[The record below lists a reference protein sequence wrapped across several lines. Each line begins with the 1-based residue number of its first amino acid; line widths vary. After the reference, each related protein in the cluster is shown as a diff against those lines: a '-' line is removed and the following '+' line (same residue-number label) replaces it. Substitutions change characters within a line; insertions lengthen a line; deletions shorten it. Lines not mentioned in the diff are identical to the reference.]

1 MLVNSKKLFWKTLM
15 CGTFISTSAVIMSN
29 NAYAETTQTE
39 STAEVNQQLLTP
51 NEAVD
56 EMSDINRARRYY
68 QARES
73 RSSVQREEVA
83 DTTKDVTED
92 EIKLPPR
99 TNKYAPN
106 VHIYR
111 VDISDSEVF
120 TSAEIEKFKSL
131 VEKKDVTIEDINNLI
146 KLINAQYLKKGYIT
160 ARAFI
165 TEGKLEGVLK
175 IELMEAHIGKLAI
188 DGNKYNREW
197 YLRSQFSHKD
207 GELFSLQDLQKD
219 LKTFNKNARSIKMRA
234 QLKPGEEYG
243 TTDVT
248 LKAEEQMPYHLS
260 ASFDNFG
267 RDTTGEHR
275 GGIVA
280 STDSLI
286 GFQDRLSVAF
296 NVAKS
301 SFNPYIDYNV
311 PVNRYGTR
319 AGVSYMF
326 GKSKVTSGEYKDFD
340 LNAKT
345 NTYSGYISH
354 PLIDT
359 TKGKLN
365 VNTSLNY
372 KTSTAKISGF
382 KYSDFKDTNLAIG
395 LGGNYNFEKSV
406 FYGSLYSTNGVI
418 KDKIRHESEHFTKF
432 NADAYYIHYLPWG
445 IIGTIKAGG
454 QYSPDN
460 ISYVEQYQ
468 IGGISSVRGYSES
481 LLMAPS
487 AYYTSLEMLF
497 PIPFLPETINVPFSK
512 KDDTFRLRDAVKFAA
527 FLDHGGIFYHEGKAH
542 RENFLLS
549 DGVGLRI
556 AINKYLSARAYVG
569 FPLMNKG
576 TYHESDTSFHFDLI
590 AVPF

>member
-1 MLVNSKKLFWKTLM
+1 MLMNSKKLFWQTLI
-15 CGTFISTSAVIMSN
+15 CSTFISTGALIMSS
-29 NAYAETTQTE
+29 NAYAKAAQEE
-39 STAEVNQQLLTP
+39 KAPEVNQQLLTP
-51 NEAVD
+51 NESVD
-56 EMSDINRARRYY
+56 DMTDINRARRYY

-73 RSSVQREEVA
+73 RNEAQTEETAGTSA
-83 DTTKDVTED
+83 DTTEE

-99 TNKYAPN
+99 TKKYAPS

-120 TSAEIEKFKSL
+120 SSDEIDKFKSL
-131 VEKKDVTIEDINNLI
+131 VEKKDVTIEDINNLV
-146 KLINAQYLKKGYIT
+146 KLINAQYLKKGFIT

-207 GELFSLQDLQKD
+207 GDLFSLQDLQNE

-248 LKAEEQMPYHLS
+248 LKAEETMPYHLS

-275 GGIVA
+275 GGLVA

-286 GFQDRLSVAF
+286 GFQDRLSLAF

-311 PVNRYGTR
+311 PINRYGTR

-354 PLIDT
+354 PLIDKA
-359 TKGKLN
+359 KGKLN

-372 KTSTAKISGF
+372 KTSTSKISDF
-382 KYSDFKDTNLAIG
+382 KYSDFKDKNVAIG

-418 KDKIRHESEHFTKF
+418 KDQIRHESTHFTKF

-445 IIGTIKAGG
+445 IIGTLKAGG

-460 ISYVEQYQ
+460 IAYVEQYQ

-481 LLMAPS
+481 ILMAPS

-512 KDDTFRLRDAVKFAA
+512 NNDTFRLRDAVKFAT
-527 FLDHGGIFYHEGKAH
+527 FLDHGGIFYHEGKPH

-549 DGVGLRI
+549 DGVGLRM
-556 AINKYLSARAYVG
+556 AFNKYLSARFYVG

-576 TYHESDTSFHFDLI
+576 TYHEDGTSFHFDLI
-590 AVPF
+590 AAPF

>member
-1 MLVNSKKLFWKTLM
+1 MLMKSKKLFWKTLV
-15 CGTFISTSAVIMSN
+15 CSTFISTSALIMSN
-29 NAYAETTQTE
+29 NAYAKAAQEE
-39 STAEVNQQLLTP
+39 KASEVNQQLLTP
-51 NEAVD
+51 NEAID
-56 EMSDINRARRYY
+56 DMTDITRARRYY

-73 RSSVQREEVA
+73 RGNAQTEEEKEASA
-83 DTTKDVTED
+83 DTTEE

-99 TNKYAPN
+99 TNKYAPS

-120 TSAEIEKFKSL
+120 SSAEVNKFKSL
-131 VEKKDVTIEDINNLI
+131 IEKKDVTIEDINNLV
-146 KLINAQYLKKGYIT
+146 KLINAQYLKKGFIT

-207 GELFSLQDLQKD
+207 GDLFSLQDLQNE

-248 LKAEEQMPYHLS
+248 LKAEETMPYHLS

-275 GGIVA
+275 GGLVA

-372 KTSTAKISGF
+372 KTSTSKISGF
-382 KYSDFKDTNLAIG
+382 KYSDFRDTNLAIG

-418 KDKIRHESEHFTKF
+418 KDQIRHESTHFTKF
-432 NADAYYIHYLPWG
+432 NADGYYIHYLPWG
-445 IIGTIKAGG
+445 IIGTLKVGG

-460 ISYVEQYQ
+460 IAYVEQYQ

-497 PIPFLPETINVPFSK
+497 PIPFLPETVNVPFSK
-512 KDDTFRLRDAVKFAA
+512 SGSTFRLRDSVKFAA

-549 DGVGLRI
+549 DGVGIRVAL
-556 AINKYLSARAYVG
+556 NKYLSARFYVG

-576 TYHESDTSFHFDLI
+576 TYHEDDTNFHFDLI

>member
-1 MLVNSKKLFWKTLM
+1 MLIKSNKLFIQALICSTILSTNMLVAGSDAYGQTDSKNE
-15 CGTFISTSAVIMSN
+15 A
-29 NAYAETTQTE
+29 TQ
-39 STAEVNQQLLTP
+39 VNQQLLAP
-51 NEAVD
+51 NESVNMFTD
-56 EMSDINRARRYY
+56 MEKARRYY
-68 QARES
+68 QSRES
-73 RSSVQREEVA
+73 RGNVQTKE
-83 DTTKDVTED
+83 DTDVSTDMTED

-99 TNKYAPN
+99 ANKYALS

-111 VDISDSEVF
+111 VDISKSEVF
-120 TSAEIEKFKSL
+120 SKSEIDKFKSL
-131 VEKKDVTIEDINNLI
+131 AEGKDVTIEDINNLVQ
-146 KLINAQYLKKGYIT
+146 LINAQYLKKGIIT

-165 TEGKLEGVLK
+165 AEGKLEGVLK
-175 IELMEAHIGKLAI
+175 IELMEAHIGELTI

-197 YLRSQFSHKD
+197 YLRSQIGRKD
-207 GELFSLQDLQKD
+207 GELFSLKDLQND
-219 LKTFNKNARSIKMRA
+219 LKTFNRNARSIKLRA
-234 QLKPGEEYG
+234 ELKPGKKYG
-243 TTDVT
+243 TTDVK
-248 LKAEEQMPYHLS
+248 LKAEETMPYHLS

-275 GGIVA
+275 GGLVA

-301 SFNPYIDYNV
+301 SFNPYIDYNI
-311 PVNRYGTR
+311 PINRYGTR

-359 TKGKLN
+359 AKWKLN
-365 VNTSLNY
+365 LNTSLNY

-382 KYSDFKDTNLAIG
+382 KYSNFKDTNVAIG

-406 FYGSLYSTNGVI
+406 FYGSLYATRGVI
-418 KDKIRHESEHFTKF
+418 KDQIRHESEHFTKF

-460 ISYVEQYQ
+460 IAYVEQYQ

-497 PIPFLPETINVPFSK
+497 PIPFLPETINVPFSTSGS
-512 KDDTFRLRDAVKFAA
+512 TFRLRDSVKFAA

-542 RENFLLS
+542 KENFLLS

-556 AINKYLSARAYVG
+556 ALNKYLSARLYVG
-569 FPLMNKG
+569 FPLRNKK
-576 TYHESDTSFHFDLI
+576 TYHESDASIHFDLI

>member
-1 MLVNSKKLFWKTLM
+1 MLVNSKKLFWKTFM
-15 CGTFISTSAVIMSN
+15 YSTFISTSALMISN
-29 NAYAETTQTE
+29 NAYAETVPEEKAT
-39 STAEVNQQLLTP
+39 EVNEQLLTP
-51 NEAVD
+51 NESVD
-56 EMSDINRARRYY
+56 EMTDMNRARRYY

-73 RSSVQREEVA
+73 RSSIQTQEVA
-83 DTTKDVTED
+83 DTSETTTED

-99 TNKYAPN
+99 TNKYAPS

-120 TSAEIEKFKSL
+120 SSAEIDKFKSL
-131 VEKKDVTIEDINNLI
+131 IEKKDVTIEDINNLV
-146 KLINAQYLKKGYIT
+146 KLINAQYLKKGFIT

-165 TEGKLEGVLK
+165 TEGKLDGVLK
-175 IELMEAHIGKLAI
+175 IELMEAHIGKFAI
-188 DGNKYNREW
+188 DGNKYNRDW

-207 GELFSLQDLQKD
+207 GDLFSLKDLQNE

-248 LKAEEQMPYHLS
+248 LKAEETMPYHLS

-286 GFQDRLSVAF
+286 GFQDRLSLAF
-296 NVAKS
+296 NAARS

-340 LNAKT
+340 LDAKT

-354 PLIDT
+354 PLID
-359 TKGKLN
+359 KARWKLN

-382 KYSDFKDTNLAIG
+382 KYSDFKDTNIAIG
-395 LGGNYNFEKSV
+395 LGGNYNFDKSV
-406 FYGSLYSTNGVI
+406 FYGSLYMTNGII
-418 KDKIRHESEHFTKF
+418 KDKIRHEKKHFTKV

-445 IIGTIKAGG
+445 IIGTLKVGG

-460 ISYVEQYQ
+460 IAYVEQYQ

-497 PIPFLPETINVPFSK
+497 PIPFLPETVNVPFSK
-512 KDDTFRLRDAVKFAA
+512 SGSTFRLRDSVKFAA

-549 DGVGLRI
+549 DGVGIRVAL
-556 AINKYLSARAYVG
+556 NKYLSARFYVG

-576 TYHESDTSFHFDLI
+576 TYHEDDTNFHFDLI

>member
-1 MLVNSKKLFWKTLM
+1 MLMNSKKLFWKTLV
-15 CGTFISTSAVIMSN
+15 CSTFISTSALIMSN
-29 NAYAETTQTE
+29 NAYAEEAQE
-39 STAEVNQQLLTP
+39 EKAAEVNQQLLTP
-51 NEAVD
+51 NEAID
-56 EMSDINRARRYY
+56 DMTDITRARRYY

-73 RSSVQREEVA
+73 RNEAQTEETAGTSA
-83 DTTKDVTED
+83 DTTEE
-92 EIKLPPR
+92 EIKLPLR
-99 TNKYAPN
+99 TKKYAPS

-120 TSAEIEKFKSL
+120 SSNEIDKFKSL
-131 VEKKDVTIEDINNLI
+131 VEKKDVTAEDINNLI
-146 KLINAQYLKKGYIT
+146 NLINAQYLKKGFIT

-207 GELFSLQDLQKD
+207 GDLFSLQDLQNE

-248 LKAEEQMPYHLS
+248 LKAEETMPYHLS

-275 GGIVA
+275 GGLVA

-286 GFQDRLSVAF
+286 GFQDRLSLAF

-311 PVNRYGTR
+311 PINRYGTR

-354 PLIDT
+354 PLIDKA
-359 TKGKLN
+359 KGKLN

-372 KTSTAKISGF
+372 KTSTSKISDF
-382 KYSDFKDTNLAIG
+382 KYSDFRDTNVAIG

-418 KDKIRHESEHFTKF
+418 KDQIRHESTHFTKF

-460 ISYVEQYQ
+460 IAYVEQYQ

-497 PIPFLPETINVPFSK
+497 PIPFLPETINIPFSK
-512 KDDTFRLRDAVKFAA
+512 NNDTFRLRDSVKFAA

-556 AINKYLSARAYVG
+556 AINKYLSARVYVG

-576 TYHESDTSFHFDLI
+576 TYHEDDTSFHFDLI

>member
-1 MLVNSKKLFWKTLM
+1 MINSKKLFLQALV
-15 CGTFISTSAVIMSN
+15 CSTFISTSALVLSN
-29 NAYAETTQTE
+29 NAYAETVSETRP
-39 STAEVNQQLLTP
+39 AEINQQLLRP

-56 EMSDINRARRYY
+56 DMTDINRTRQYY
-68 QARES
+68 QARENTQKS
-73 RSSVQREEVA
+73 QVEED
-83 DTTKDVTED
+83 DTEIKNDTED
-92 EIKLPPR
+92 EIKLPMR
-99 TNKYAPN
+99 TQKNAPS

-120 TSAEIEKFKSL
+120 SKSEINKFKSL
-131 VEKKDVTIEDINNLI
+131 AEGKDVTIEDINNLV
-146 KLINAQYLKKGYIT
+146 KLINAQYLKKGIIT

-165 TEGKLEGVLK
+165 SEGKLEGVLK

-188 DGNKYNREW
+188 EGNKYNREW
-197 YLRSQFSHKD
+197 YLRSQFGHKD

-219 LKTFNKNARSIKMRA
+219 LKTFNRNARSIKMRA

-286 GFQDRLSVAF
+286 GFQDRLSIAA
-296 NVAKS
+296 NIARS

-326 GKSKVTSGEYKDFD
+326 GKSKVTSGEYKDFG

-359 TKGKLN
+359 AKGKLN

-382 KYSDFKDTNLAIG
+382 KYSDYKDINMAVG
-395 LGGNYNFEKSV
+395 LGGNYNFEKSIV
-406 FYGSLYSTNGVI
+406 YSSLYITNGAI
-418 KDKIRHESEHFTKF
+418 KDQIRKENEHFTKV

-445 IIGTIKAGG
+445 IIGTFKAGG

-497 PIPFLPETINVPFSK
+497 PIPFLPETIDVPFGNG
-512 KDDTFRLRDAVKFAA
+512 DTFRLRDSIKFAA
-527 FLDHGGIFYHEGKAH
+527 FIDHGGIFYHEGKVH
-542 RENFLLS
+542 KENFLLS

-556 AINKYLSARAYVG
+556 AINKYLSARVYVG
-569 FPLMNKG
+569 FPMMNKG

>member
-1 MLVNSKKLFWKTLM
+1 MLMNSKKMFWQALI
-15 CGTFISTSAVIMSN
+15 CGSFISTGVFLISSK
-29 NAYAETTQTE
+29 AYAEANHE
-39 STAEVNQQLLTP
+39 EKVAEVNQHLLTP

-56 EMSDINRARRYY
+56 EMTDMNRIRRYY
-68 QARES
+68 QSRES
-73 RSSVQREEVA
+73 RSNVQTENAAETLT
-83 DTTKDVTED
+83 DTTED
-92 EIKLPPR
+92 EIKLPAR
-99 TNKYAPN
+99 INKYAPS

-111 VDISDSEVF
+111 VDISDSEIF
-120 TSAEIEKFKSL
+120 SSAEINKFKSL
-131 VEKKDVTIEDINNLI
+131 VEKKDVTIEDINNLVN
-146 KLINAQYLKKGYIT
+146 LINARYLKKGFIT

-175 IELMEAHIGKLAI
+175 IELMEAHIGKLTV
-188 DGNKYNREW
+188 DGNKHNKEW

-207 GELFSLQDLQKD
+207 GELFNLQDLQKE
-219 LKTFNKNARSIKMRA
+219 LKIFNKNARSIKMRA
-234 QLKPGEEYG
+234 ELKPGEEYG
-243 TTDVT
+243 TTDVN
-248 LKAEEQMPYHLS
+248 LKAEETMPYHLS

-286 GFQDRLSVAF
+286 GFQDRLSMAF
-296 NVAKS
+296 NAARS

-311 PVNRYGTR
+311 PINRYGTR

-359 TKGKLN
+359 VKGKLN
-365 VNTSLNY
+365 ANASFNF
-372 KTSTAKISGF
+372 KTSTAKISDI
-382 KYSDFKDTNLAIG
+382 KYSDYKDTNVAVG
-395 LGGNYNFEKSV
+395 FGGNYNFTKSM

-418 KDKIRHESEHFTKF
+418 RDKIRHKSDHFTKI
-432 NADAYYIHYLPWG
+432 NTDAYYIHYLPWG
-445 IIGTIKAGG
+445 IIGTVKAGG

-460 ISYVEQYQ
+460 IAYVEQYQ

-497 PIPFLPETINVPFSK
+497 PVPFLPETVNIPFSK
-512 KDDTFRLRDAVKFAA
+512 SDDTFHLRDSVKFAA
-527 FLDHGGIFYHEGKAH
+527 FLDHGGIFPHEGKPH
-542 RENFLLS
+542 RTNFLLS

-556 AINKYLSARAYVG
+556 AINKYLSARFYIG

>member
-1 MLVNSKKLFWKTLM
+1 MLMNSKKLFWQALI
-15 CGTFISTSAVIMSN
+15 CSTFISTSALVLSS
-29 NAYAETTQTE
+29 NAYAEAAQEEKTT
-39 STAEVNQQLLTP
+39 EVNQQLLAP

-56 EMSDINRARRYY
+56 DMTDMNRTRRYY
-68 QARES
+68 QARE
-73 RSSVQREEVA
+73 RRGNMQEEEVA
-83 DTTKDVTED
+83 DTSSDTMEE
-92 EIKLPPR
+92 EIKLPAR
-99 TNKYAPN
+99 TNKYAPS

-120 TSAEIEKFKSL
+120 SSAEINKFKSL
-131 VEKKDVTIEDINNLI
+131 VEKKDVTIEDINNLV
-146 KLINAQYLKKGYIT
+146 KLINTQYLKKGFIT

-207 GELFSLQDLQKD
+207 GDLFSLKDLQTE
-219 LKTFNKNARSIKMRA
+219 LKTFNKNARSIKLRA

-248 LKAEEQMPYHLS
+248 LKAEETMPYHLS

-275 GGIVA
+275 GGLVA

-301 SFNPYIDYNV
+301 SFNPYIDYNI
-311 PVNRYGTR
+311 PINRYGTR

-359 TKGKLN
+359 AKWKLN
-365 VNTSLNY
+365 LNTSLNY

-382 KYSDFKDTNLAIG
+382 KYSNFKDTNVAIG

-406 FYGSLYSTNGVI
+406 FYGSLYATRGVI
-418 KDKIRHESEHFTKF
+418 KDQIRHESEHFTKF

-445 IIGTIKAGG
+445 IVGTIKAGG

-460 ISYVEQYQ
+460 IAYVEQYQ

-497 PIPFLPETINVPFSK
+497 PIPFLPETINVPFSTSGS
-512 KDDTFRLRDAVKFAA
+512 TFRLRDSVKFAA

-542 RENFLLS
+542 KENFLLS

-556 AINKYLSARAYVG
+556 AINKYLSARLYVG
-569 FPLMNKG
+569 FPLRNKK
-576 TYHESDTSFHFDLI
+576 TYHESDASIHFDLI

>member
-1 MLVNSKKLFWKTLM
+1 MLMNSKKLFWQTLI
-15 CGTFISTSAVIMSN
+15 CSTFISTSTLVMSSN
-29 NAYAETTQTE
+29 VYAENTSE
-39 STAEVNQQLLTP
+39 EKASEINRQLLTP

-56 EMSDINRARRYY
+56 DMTDINRARRYY

-73 RSSVQREEVA
+73 REKAQTEEAA
-83 DTTKDVTED
+83 DTSADTAEE

-99 TNKYAPN
+99 TNKYAPS

-120 TSAEIEKFKSL
+120 SSAEINKFKSL
-131 VEKKDVTIEDINNLI
+131 LEKKDVTIEDINNLVN
-146 KLINAQYLKKGYIT
+146 LINAQYLKKGFIT

-207 GELFSLQDLQKD
+207 GDLFSLQDLQNE

-248 LKAEEQMPYHLS
+248 LKAEETMPYHLS

-275 GGIVA
+275 GGLVA

-286 GFQDRLSVAF
+286 GFQDRLSLAF

-311 PVNRYGTR
+311 PINRYGTR

-354 PLIDT
+354 PLIDKA
-359 TKGKLN
+359 KGKLN

-372 KTSTAKISGF
+372 KTSTAKISDI
-382 KYSDFKDTNLAIG
+382 KYSDYKDTNVAIG
-395 LGGNYNFEKSV
+395 VGGNYNFEKSI

-418 KDKIRHESEHFTKF
+418 KDQIRHESTHFTKF

-445 IIGTIKAGG
+445 IIGTLKAGG

-497 PIPFLPETINVPFSK
+497 PIPFLPETINIPFSK
-512 KDDTFRLRDAVKFAA
+512 NNDTFRLRDSVKFAA

-549 DGVGLRI
+549 DGVGLRM
-556 AINKYLSARAYVG
+556 AFNKYLSARFYVG

>member
-1 MLVNSKKLFWKTLM
+1 MLMKSKKLFWKTLV
-15 CGTFISTSAVIMSN
+15 CSTFISTSALIMSN
-29 NAYAETTQTE
+29 NAYAKAAQEE
-39 STAEVNQQLLTP
+39 KAPEVNQQLLTP
-51 NEAVD
+51 NEAID
-56 EMSDINRARRYY
+56 DMTDITRARRYY

-73 RSSVQREEVA
+73 RGNAQTEEEKEASV
-83 DTTKDVTED
+83 DTTEE

-99 TNKYAPN
+99 TNKYAPS

-120 TSAEIEKFKSL
+120 SSDEINKFKSL
-131 VEKKDVTIEDINNLI
+131 IEKKDVTIEDINNLV
-146 KLINAQYLKKGYIT
+146 KLINAQYLKKGFIT

-207 GELFSLQDLQKD
+207 GDLFSLQDLQNE

-248 LKAEEQMPYHLS
+248 LKAEETMPYHLS

-275 GGIVA
+275 GGLVA

-372 KTSTAKISGF
+372 KTSTSKISGF
-382 KYSDFKDTNLAIG
+382 KYSDFRDTNLAIG

-418 KDKIRHESEHFTKF
+418 KDQIRHESTHFTKF
-432 NADAYYIHYLPWG
+432 NADGYYIHYLPWG
-445 IIGTIKAGG
+445 IIGTLKAGG

-460 ISYVEQYQ
+460 IAYVEQYQ

-549 DGVGLRI
+549 DGVGLRM
-556 AINKYLSARAYVG
+556 AFNKYLSARFYVG

-576 TYHESDTSFHFDLI
+576 TYHEDDTNFHFDLI
-590 AVPF
+590 AAPF